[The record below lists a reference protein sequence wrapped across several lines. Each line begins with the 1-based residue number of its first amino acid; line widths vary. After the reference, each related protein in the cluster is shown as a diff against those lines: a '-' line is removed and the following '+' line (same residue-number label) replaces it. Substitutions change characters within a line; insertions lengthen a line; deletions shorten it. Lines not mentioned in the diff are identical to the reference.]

1 LKRAAAHWIAGGAV
15 ALCAAGAAAG
25 PAALE
30 AAASS
35 EQLSGDRSA
44 WRSAELL
51 GLWRDPAGWSTALA
65 LRRTERFG
73 LTDHQVEGSAS
84 VPLQPG
90 WRAEAELAHSESHR
104 VLPQWRLRTRLWALD
119 VGGWNLAAG
128 AGRTLYRSAGVQ
140 GSSVVEL
147 QAERY
152 VRDLR
157 FAWVG
162 SLTRLDAG
170 GSGSGGAQQ
179 WRLDWY
185 ANERASAGVLLAFGR
200 ELENQPGR
208 GVIASRV
215 RGAALSG
222 QWRFAPDWTG
232 SAELS
237 TQRVGDLYE
246 RSGVR
251 LGLRRQF

>member
-1 LKRAAAHWIAGGAV
+1 LKRAAAHWIAGLA
-15 ALCAAGAAAG
+15 
-25 PAALE
+25 AALE

-35 EQLSGDRSA
+35 EHLSGGRSA

-51 GLWRDPAGWSTALA
+51 GLWRDPAGWSTTLT
-65 LRRTERFG
+65 LRRTDRFG
-73 LTDHQVEGSAS
+73 LTDHQIEGSAS
-84 VPLQPG
+84 LPLQPG

-104 VLPQWRLRTRLWALD
+104 VLPQWRLRARVWALD
-119 VGGWNLAAG
+119 VSGWNLAAG
-128 AGRTLYRSAGVQ
+128 AGRTLYRTAGVQ

-152 VRDLR
+152 VRDVRL
-157 FAWVG
+157 AWVG

-170 GSGSGGAQQ
+170 GTGGAQQ

-185 ANERASAGVLLAFGR
+185 PNERVSAGVLLAFGR

-215 RGAALSG
+215 RGVALTG
-222 QWRFAPDWTG
+222 QWWFSPDWAC

-246 RSGVR
+246 RSGLR